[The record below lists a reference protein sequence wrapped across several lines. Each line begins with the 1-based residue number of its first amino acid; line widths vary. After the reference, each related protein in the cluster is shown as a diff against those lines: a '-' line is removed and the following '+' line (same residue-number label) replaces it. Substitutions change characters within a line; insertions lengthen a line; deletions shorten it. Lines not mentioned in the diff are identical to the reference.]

1 MQAAGRC
8 SGGPNGSLS
17 IDDEASAVPDAYGD
31 VILSRDR
38 HRRLRRRLL
47 VEVDRKWKIDRG
59 SETILLGDGCRQMRV
74 IIDDADEHYRFS
86 PCATNGVKTLGKL
99 HP

>member
-1 MQAAGRC
+1 MFR
-8 SGGPNGSLS
+8 GPDGSLS

-31 VILSRDR
+31 VVLSRDR

-59 SETILLGDGCRQMRV
+59 SETILLGDGCRQMPV
-74 IIDDADEHYRFS
+74 IALTTLMDIIDPVPVR
-86 PCATNGVKTLGKL
+86 PVG
-99 HP
+99 